1 MLKLLLNVA
10 TMSVALMPEGK
21 QPTNEKQ
28 AFRIAH
34 KILVTLIVCHQRQK
48 LLSIFVAL
56 IDVVSR
62 LSLKSTA
69 KRDNK

>member
-21 QPTNEKQ
+21 QSKNSKK

-34 KILVTLIVCHQRQK
+34 LILVTLIVCQQRLK
-48 LLSIFVAL
+48 PSSIFVAL

-62 LSLKSTA
+62 L
-69 KRDNK
+69 